1 MQKPIYLLGL
11 TATIACIACSPD
23 NSKPEQNEVPETIAM
38 EDGGTYALPA
48 DVLATAKPL
57 IGGSLYSEPN
67 FESVSLIYFD
77 TAQLIQ
83 LLDTS
88 NVMFFKA
95 RIYRNKEN
103 YTGYISKA
111 IIPEQL

>member
-1 MQKPIYLLGL
+1 MQKLIYLLGIM
-11 TATIACIACSPD
+11 ATIACIACSSD
-23 NSKPEQNEVPETIAM
+23 NSKPEPETIAAH
-38 EDGGTYALPA
+38 EGGTYALPA

-57 IGGSLYSEPN
+57 IGGSLYSEPD
-67 FESVSLIYFD
+67 FESVSLMHFD